1 MTSSP
6 GSRATNIPRA
16 AAPLALAVLAAATL
30 FYLPPKQYS
39 FYPQC
44 PVYQSLHLLCPGCGA
59 TRALAALFRGHII
72 EAVRFNAL
80 TTLMAPVAAGYTA
93 RAYLR
98 HLKGEALH
106 LRQLPAI
113 AIYSA
118 LALTGA
124 FTIVRNLAH

>member
-6 GSRATNIPRA
+6 GSRATDIPRA
-16 AAPLALAVLAAATL
+16 AAPLALAALAAATL
-30 FYLPPKQYS
+30 FYLSPTQYS

-59 TRALAALFRGHII
+59 TRALAALLRGHII

-80 TTLMAPVAAGYTA
+80 ATLMAPVLI
-93 RAYLR
+93 AYATR
-98 HLKGEALH
+98 TYVRYLKRDALH
-106 LRQLPAI
+106 LPQLPAI
-113 AIYSA
+113 AVYSA
-118 LALTGA
+118 LAVAAA